1 MERRMAKRDL
11 TPSKLLFLV
20 AINLIQLSG
29 CFVNGFALV
38 IGEEKSTKSRSSTSI
53 VSSRSSGSSTR
64 SASLVPLYSQQ
75 GDSPP
80 WMTEGFLISS
90 FTDGLKNNK
99 EAQDI
104 LRLGLEKAIHQQAI
118 AETERELAN
127 SVRASPCNG
136 PNIQLLEQLEDL
148 EKGMQRNDAT
158 SSSSRQ
164 RLRVLFIPTAMYAL
178 RLDSTRTPGQQR
190 QRARA
195 DAKQR
200 RDEICTML
208 SRLLV
213 DIDDIH
219 AITVDLAD
227 GSVKQPEV
235 WSTRRRRTSTSTAA
249 NDDDITTSP
258 IVHREKLSS
267 SDVPQT
273 GREAIND
280 WKPHLIYLQGGN
292 TFWLHYCLRGYRD
305 DLRHVLTSGGTFF
318 CGASAGAIV
327 AGTTVSTALWK
338 GWDDPRVVPEPNDWE
353 HNNQHDPIQTAGLSL
368 LGPHY
373 SCFPHYDT
381 TWESTVADKTYALR
395 EIDPFHQVMTI
406 ADDQVVHVDGR
417 RQSIHMIFSPSA

>member
-1 MERRMAKRDL
+1 MAKRDL

-20 AINLIQLSG
+20 AINLIQRSG
-29 CFVNGFALV
+29 CFVNGFVLV
-38 IGEEKSTKSRSSTSI
+38 IGEEKSTKSRTSSSI
-53 VSSRSSGSSTR
+53 VSWSSASARSSG
-64 SASLVPLYSQQ
+64 LVPLYSQQ
-75 GDSPP
+75 GDNPP

-104 LRLGLEKAIHQQAI
+104 LRRGLEKAIHQQAI
-118 AETERELAN
+118 AETERQLAN

-148 EKGMQRNDAT
+148 DKGMRRNDA
-158 SSSSRQ
+158 SSSSSSPSRQ

-178 RLDSTRTPGQQR
+178 RLDSTRTAGQQR

-213 DIDDIH
+213 DLDIQ
-219 AITVDLAD
+219 AVTVDLAD

-235 WSTRRRRTSTSTAA
+235 WSTRRRRTSTTMA
-249 NDDDITTSP
+249 NDDDITISP
-258 IVHREKLSS
+258 IVQREKLTSN
-267 SDVPQT
+267 DIPQT
-273 GREAIND
+273 GREAITD
-280 WKPHLIYLQGGN
+280 WKPHFIYLQGGN
-292 TFWLHYCLRGYRD
+292 TFWLHYCLRGWRD
-305 DLRHVLTSGGTFF
+305 DLRNVLSSGGTFF

-353 HNNQHDPIQTAGLSL
+353 NNNQHDPTQTAGLSL
-368 LGPHY
+368 VGPY
-373 SCFPHYDT
+373 CSCFPHYDT

-395 EIDPFHQVMTI
+395 EIDPLHQVMTI
-406 ADDQVVHVDGR
+406 ADDQVVHVDGQ
-417 RQSIHMIFSPSA
+417 RQSIRVIFSPPA